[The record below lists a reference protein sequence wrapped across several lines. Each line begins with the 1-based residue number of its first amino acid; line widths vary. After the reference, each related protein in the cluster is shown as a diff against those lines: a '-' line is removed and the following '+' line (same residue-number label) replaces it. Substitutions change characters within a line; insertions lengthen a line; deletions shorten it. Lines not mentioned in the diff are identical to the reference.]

1 MFNELTKDAF
11 NSFQF
16 DSRAGTGAAAEATK
30 GTNSFLISQLVY
42 AIAGE
47 DAKNLKNADKKRK
60 LKVYPKLLVE

>member
-11 NSFQF
+11 NSFQV
-16 DSRAGTGAAAEATK
+16 DSSNGTAAEATK